1 MMISSGHRQVI
12 IYDRIKA
19 IHKTRENYHGSTL
32 SKLDTDASKGLKPQ
46 TIHITL
52 RLLICAQGTSL
63 KLVIQDSSTISIS
76 NVNLF
81 TNLKR

>member
-81 TNLKR
+81 VD